1 MRSSGKPLGSRT
13 AVSRSRGFAHSLGDD
28 GDLCFREIP
37 AEAPAFELARVGL
50 QRPPR
55 ARPDPHVVLPLA
67 LLRGLVAEGDIGG
80 RVTQRAVLG
89 SALQQS
95 ALPHPAGT
103 IVGLGFR
110 WGKDDPP
117 ERRLRQEAH

>member
-50 QRPPR
+50 QRQYNVSPAR
-55 ARPDPHVVLPLA
+55 ARILMSSSRSRSCA
-67 LLRGLVAEGDIGG
+67 
-80 RVTQRAVLG
+80 G
-89 SALQQS
+89 SSPKGTS
-95 ALPHPAGT
+95 AAG
-103 IVGLGFR
+103 
-110 WGKDDPP
+110 
-117 ERRLRQEAH
+117 